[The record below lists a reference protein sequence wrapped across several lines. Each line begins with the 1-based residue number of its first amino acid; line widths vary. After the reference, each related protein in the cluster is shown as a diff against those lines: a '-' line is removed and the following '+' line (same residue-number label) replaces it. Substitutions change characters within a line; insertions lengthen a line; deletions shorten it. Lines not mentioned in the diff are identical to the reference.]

1 MRVRDFCVCVCV
13 CVFNIICWNRLLD
26 LKMISYIHDVIK
38 INVVEN
44 LEPEPKYFNSER
56 EREREREKERERWLM
71 VMILLPQKEG

>member
-44 LEPEPKYFNSER
+44 VENVRVKSLVFFFLIHFLQIKT
-56 EREREREKERERWLM
+56 
-71 VMILLPQKEG
+71 